1 MDRLRIYIETSAI
14 GHLDEPTSPKEMADM
29 LMLWEKIKQG
39 DYDVVISSV
48 TLTEITNNQTIGKV
62 NTQLRFLSEI
72 SYEMF
77 ELNEQAEHIADL
89 VKQSGLLTPDK
100 QENDRL
106 HIGCAVIS
114 ESDVLVSLN
123 FKHLVNV
130 RTINRVREITIAEG
144 YKNILIMPPVMLI
157 DRGDE

>member
-1 MDRLRIYIETSAI
+1 
-14 GHLDEPTSPKEMADM
+14 
-29 LMLWEKIKQG
+29 
-39 DYDVVISSV
+39 
-48 TLTEITNNQTIGKV
+48 
-62 NTQLRFLSEI
+62 
-72 SYEMF
+72 MF